1 MLLRPASAGFPGSVV
16 VVAASV
22 GTAVVVVEVEVVGEY
37 PGVLVALVV
46 VVVMVAGKDSY
57 SAATALSIAA
67 MIVPADG
74 SSASAAI
81 ELISRRRR
89 RWR

>member
-1 MLLRPASAGFPGSVV
+1 M
-16 VVAASV
+16 
-22 GTAVVVVEVEVVGEY
+22 VEVVGEY
-37 PGVLVALVV
+37 SGVLVALVV

-67 MIVPADG
+67 MVVPAHG

-89 RWR
+89 